1 MSQDFKLKIAKQKG
15 ERAAKQFGGNT
26 LPVDLSAIADKHKI
40 RIEPKNNSS
49 EGVSGMLLRHGN
61 SFGIMYSTHIKN
73 KGFQRFS
80 IAHELGHYFLEGHV
94 DHILPDKGNG
104 IHRSSAGFV
113 SGDSYEMEADH
124 FASGLL
130 MPDDLIQPIIQ
141 KTLPGL
147 STVKKIA
154 ESCNTSLVSSA
165 IKYTFLSED
174 AVAVI
179 VSEGTKVDFCFLSQ
193 SMKSL
198 PEILC
203 PAKKSP
209 VPANSLT
216 ARFNKKIELIIQA
229 KHEED
234 EIDVRDWL
242 SGNKSFQAKEEVQG
256 LGSYGKTLTVLSY
269 SGDIEEIINDEE
281 DTLLDS
287 WTRRF

>member
-15 ERAAKQFGGNT
+15 ERVAKQFGGNT
-26 LPVDLSAIADKHKI
+26 LPVDLSAIADKHNV

-61 SFGIMYSTHIKN
+61 SFGIMYSTHIQN
-73 KGFQRFS
+73 EGFQRFS

-94 DHILPDKGNG
+94 DHILPDTGS
-104 IHRSSAGFV
+104 IHKSSAGFV

-130 MPDDLIQPIIQ
+130 MPDDLIQSIIQ

-154 ESCNTSLVSSA
+154 EACNTSLVSSA
-165 IKYTFLSED
+165 IRYASLSED

-179 VSEGTKVDFCFLSQ
+179 VSEETKVDFCFLSA

-198 PEILC
+198 PEISW

-209 VPANSLT
+209 VPSNSLT
-216 ARFNKKIELIIQA
+216 ARFNKKIKLITQA
-229 KHEED
+229 EHEED

-242 SGNKSFQAKEEVQG
+242 NGNKSFQVKEEVQG

-281 DTLLDS
+281 DKLLDS
-287 WTRRF
+287 WTPSF